1 MKQKPFRTKQPFTPT
16 HLLFASIL
24 LLLFLVSCQSQT
36 FTLPRLAATTAVAET
51 VPREPAEPL
60 YLPAPTATVDPV
72 QRGQAGEAGVTR
84 APALNVWI
92 NETSPEHR
100 ELLQGMMNDFTQ
112 QSGIDVALQLVSPML
127 LPDLMQTAVLSDTLP
142 DVVLH
147 PLEYTMAWN
156 EEGILDSQAAGAI
169 IDEIGRDSFDA
180 AALELVSKEGL
191 PAAIPSDGYQQI
203 WLYRADWLE
212 EEGLAVPD
220 NYDDLSLAAETFFN
234 PDSIVSGLVIPTES
248 NLINTHRAFEHL
260 AIANGCQLVD
270 SKGEV
275 HLLDAS
281 CREAL
286 DFYYSIVN
294 QYSPPGVQ
302 TDTSARN
309 AFLDGRTGIV
319 MTSPSILPE
328 LVEAG
333 RLDQKSGI
341 VTTFTGSGPDAK
353 AASFGNITALGITPA
368 ADRETATTF
377 AQYWFNEGYP
387 TWLAE
392 ETARK
397 VPMRLGT
404 NEEPRLFIDNWGRTP
419 IVAEENLVDL
429 YGEQTVSLL
438 RDGVADTE
446 RWGFQE
452 GQGALV
458 GKLYEN
464 LTLSVV
470 LQEMLS
476 GYFNSAKTIQEAADR
491 VIELI
496 PNYQFLVKPTP
507 EPTPENNG

>member
-1 MKQKPFRTKQPFTPT
+1 MKQKPGRTERSSSPT
-16 HLLFASIL
+16 HLLLASIL
-24 LLLFLVSCQSQT
+24 LLLFLAACRAQT
-36 FTLPRLAATTAVAET
+36 FTPPRLATTTAVAET
-51 VPREPAEPL
+51 GPQEAADPL
-60 YLPAPTATVDPV
+60 YLPAPTATADPV
-72 QRGQAGEAGVTR
+72 QRGQAGEAGVVR

-92 NETSPEHR
+92 NETSPEHK
-100 ELLQGMMNDFTQ
+100 ELLQGMMDDFTQ

-156 EEGILDSQAAGAI
+156 EEGIIDSQAAGTI

-180 AALELVSKEGL
+180 AALELVSKDGR

-212 EEGLAVPD
+212 EEGLDVPD
-220 NYDDLSLAAETFFN
+220 NYDDMLLAAETFFD

-260 AIANGCQLVD
+260 AIANGCQLID

-275 HLLDAS
+275 HLLDSS

-286 DFYYSIVN
+286 DYYYSVVN

-309 AFLDGRTGIV
+309 AFLNGRTGIV
-319 MTSPSILPE
+319 MTSPSILSD

-341 VTTFTGSGPDAK
+341 MTTLTGSGPDAN
-353 AASFGNITALGITPA
+353 AANFGNITVLGVTSA
-368 ADRETATTF
+368 ADREAAAAF
-377 AQYWFNEGYP
+377 ANYWFNEGYP

-496 PNYQFLVKPTP
+496 PNYQFLVEPTP
-507 EPTPENNG
+507 EPTPET

>member
-1 MKQKPFRTKQPFTPT
+1 MLT

-24 LLLFLVSCQSQT
+24 LLLFLAACQAQT
-36 FTLPRLAATTAVAET
+36 LTPPRLVAPTSVAET
-51 VPREPAEPL
+51 GPQEAADPL

-72 QRGQAGEAGVTR
+72 QRGQAVEAGIVPAT
-84 APALNVWI
+84 ALNVWI
-92 NETSPEHR
+92 NETSPEHKIV
-100 ELLQGMMNDFTQ
+100 LQAMMDDFTQ
-112 QSGIDVALQLVSPML
+112 QSGIDVALQLVSPMI

-142 DVVLH
+142 DVILH

-156 EEGILDSQAAGAI
+156 EEGILDPQAADAI
-169 IDEIGRDSFDA
+169 IDEIGRDSFDS
-180 AALELVSKEGL
+180 AALELVSKDGR

-212 EEGLAVPD
+212 EEGLDVPD
-220 NYDDLSLAAETFFN
+220 NYDDMLLAAETFFD

-260 AIANGCQLVD
+260 AIANGCQLID

-275 HLLDAS
+275 HLLNSS

-286 DFYYSIVN
+286 DYYYSVVN

-309 AFLDGRTGIV
+309 AFLDGRTGII
-319 MTSPSILPE
+319 MTLPSILSD

-341 VTTFTGSGPDAK
+341 MTTLAGSGPAAN
-353 AASFGNITALGITPA
+353 AASFGNITVLGVTSA
-368 ADRETATTF
+368 ADREAAAAF
-377 AQYWFNEGYP
+377 ANYWFNEGYP

-392 ETARK
+392 ETERK
-397 VPMRLGT
+397 VPMRFGT

-438 RDGVADTE
+438 RDGVANTE
-446 RWGFQE
+446 RWGFRE

-476 GYFNSAKTIQEAADR
+476 GYFNSAKTIQEATDR

-496 PNYQFLVKPTP
+496 PNYQFLVEPTP
-507 EPTPENNG
+507 EPTPET

>member
-1 MKQKPFRTKQPFTPT
+1 MKQKPGQTEWLYAPT
-16 HLLFASIL
+16 HLLFVSIL
-24 LLLFLVSCQSQT
+24 LLLYLAACQAQT
-36 FTLPRLAATTAVAET
+36 FIPPRLETITAVTET
-51 VPREPAEPL
+51 GPQEAADPL

-72 QRGQAGEAGVTR
+72 QRGQAGEAGILQ
-84 APALNVWI
+84 APTLNVWI
-92 NETSPEHR
+92 NETSPEHK
-100 ELLQGMMNDFTQ
+100 ELLQGMMDDFTL
-112 QSGIDVALQLVSPML
+112 QSDIDVALQLVSPML

-147 PLEYTMAWN
+147 PLEYTMTWN
-156 EEGILDSQAAGAI
+156 EEGILDSQAASTI
-169 IDEIGRDSFDA
+169 IDEIGRDSFDS
-180 AALELVSKEGL
+180 AALELVGKDGQ
-191 PAAIPSDGYQQI
+191 PVAIPSDGYQQI

-212 EEGLAVPD
+212 EEGLDVPD
-220 NYDDLSLAAETFFN
+220 NYDDMILAAETFFD
-234 PDSIVSGLVIPTES
+234 PDSIISGLVIPTES

-260 AIANGCQLVD
+260 AVANGCQLVD

-275 HLLDAS
+275 HLLDSS
-281 CREAL
+281 CRDAL
-286 DFYYSIVN
+286 DYYYSVVN

-309 AFLDGRTGIV
+309 AYLNGRTGII
-319 MTSPSILPE
+319 MTSPNILPD

-341 VTTFTGSGPDAK
+341 MTTLTGSGPAAN
-353 AASFGNITALGITPA
+353 AASFGNITVIGITPA
-368 ADRETATTF
+368 ADLETASAF
-377 AQYWFNEGYP
+377 ANYWFNEGYP
-387 TWLAE
+387 IWLAE

-397 VPMRLGT
+397 VPMRFGT

-419 IVAEENLVDL
+419 ILGEENLVDL

-446 RWGFQE
+446 RWGFRE
-452 GQGALV
+452 EQGALV

-476 GYFNSAKTIQEAADR
+476 GYFNTAKTIQEAANR

-496 PNYQFLVKPTP
+496 PNYQFPVEPTP
-507 EPTPENNG
+507 EPTPET